1 VETITS
7 LQQQMPD
14 LTRNMLKRLKD
25 AKLIS
30 EWGYTKVPNV
40 PGRVADLTEKHVA
53 EIRLR
58 YKQYR
63 EGMTIRDMI
72 EAERGIHKQDLKPA
86 RRSRIKLAAQ
96 WHTLHYGRSVL
107 EATVCEAFAACGI
120 LIGRQTDSAIREHRE
135 NYAAT
140 LTQHGGRRSGDPVQ
154 IADADAIRLFFSVWL
169 PKTQETA
176 AKALRMS
183 FSEERQGLDKAFNTE
198 RDHLAKVAE
207 QLLKKAEARFYIE
220 VV

>member
-1 VETITS
+1 METIKS
-7 LQQQMPD
+7 LQEQMPD
-14 LTRNMLKRLKD
+14 LTRQWIKRLKD

-30 EWGYTKVPNV
+30 EWGYTTVPNV
-40 PGRVADLTEKHVA
+40 PGRVADLTEQHVA
-53 EIRLR
+53 EIKMR

-63 EGMTIRDMI
+63 EGMTIRSMI
-72 EAERGIHKQDLKPA
+72 EAERGIRKQDLKPA

-107 EATVCEAFAACGI
+107 VATVCEAFAACGI
-120 LIGRQTDSAIREHRE
+120 LIGRQTDSAISEHRE

-140 LTQHGGRRSGDPVQ
+140 LAEHGARGSGDPVQ

-176 AKALRMS
+176 ARALRMS
-183 FSEERQGLDKAFNTE
+183 FAEERQGLDKAFNTE
-198 RDHLAKVAE
+198 REHLEKVAK
-207 QLLKKAEARFYIE
+207 QVLKKAEARYYIE